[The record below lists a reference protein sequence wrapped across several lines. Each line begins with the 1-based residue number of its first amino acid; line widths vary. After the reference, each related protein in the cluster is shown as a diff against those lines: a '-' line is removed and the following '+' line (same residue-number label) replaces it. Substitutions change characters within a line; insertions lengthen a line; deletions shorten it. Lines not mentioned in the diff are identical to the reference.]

1 MEDDLKKYEVQID
14 TLPEWYYETIKE
26 FILNY
31 CPTMHPTNKAI
42 LLELLNCA
50 ELKPTGNS
58 KVIELKR
65 KAV

>member
-26 FILNY
+26 FVLNY
-31 CPTMHPTNKAI
+31 CPTMHPKNKVI
-42 LLELLNCA
+42 LLELLDSV
-50 ELKPTGNS
+50 ELKPTENS
-58 KVIELKR
+58 KVVKLKR